1 MMNRYTT
8 LRQLGDGTYGSVLM
22 GRSNE
27 SGELVAIKRMK
38 RKFYS
43 WEECMNLREVKSL
56 KKLNHANVVKLKE
69 VIRENDHLYFVFE
82 YMKENLYQLMKD
94 RKRLFP
100 ESVIRNISFQILQ
113 GLSFIHKHG
122 FFHRDMKPEN
132 LLCMGP
138 ELVKIADFGLAREI
152 RSKPPYTDYV
162 STRWYRAPEV
172 LLRSST
178 YSSPIDLWAVGC
190 IMAELYT
197 LRPLFPGNSEVDE
210 IFKICQVLGTVKKMD
225 WSEGYQLASAMNF
238 RFPQCVPTHLKTLI
252 PNASNEA
259 IALMRDLL
267 QWDPKKRPTAVQA
280 LRYPYF
286 QVGQVLGPRPQSQEV
301 KKVQARPPAQK
312 QPSEIK
318 TDHQQSSS
326 ESKGSTSSF
335 KNHHHHHHHHQ
346 QQQQQQQ
353 QQHQH
358 HHHHHHHHHHQPLQQ
373 IPLPQPESKP
383 GGVSHPKASL
393 GSENSAGG
401 GVVGAL
407 KSSRRRW
414 GQTVAKTL
422 DSWEESDQLENTASN
437 SKKPS
442 LGNAE
447 EERSAKEHHSQP
459 KEQKP
464 LYSFSTVTKLPNNVK
479 VGQVDYSLPGSAARQ
494 HYLSQSRYLPGLIG
508 KNQTT
513 SAGDREMSA
522 MTLRDLWENSSNT
535 VSKPL
540 APIGGGL
547 SVTRTNAED
556 SSSKSVDSPQEK
568 TVVKERILEKIDLSK
583 GNFVSTKYNLS
594 SGYIPSFQKKEVGSV
609 GQRIQLA
616 PLAGQHTISS
626 SPDNKKDKA
635 IAAKPKPTSNSFL
648 SETNEDY
655 EGWKKRT
662 DGPQVKG
669 STYSALGKTSGNLLT
684 RAPAVQPVHGRM
696 DWTSKYGG
704 NR

>member
-8 LRQLGDGTYGSVLM
+8 LRQLGDGTYGSVVM

-94 RKRLFP
+94 RENKMFS
-100 ESVIRNISFQILQ
+100 ENEIRNMMFQVLS
-113 GLSFIHKHG
+113 GLVFVHKHG

-259 IALMRDLL
+259 IALMRDML

-312 QPSEIK
+312 QTSETK

-326 ESKGSTSSF
+326 ESKGSTPSI
-335 KNHHHHHHHHQ
+335 KN
-346 QQQQQQQ
+346 
-353 QQHQH
+353 
-358 HHHHHHHHHHQPLQQ
+358 HHHHHQPLQQ
-373 IPLPQPESKP
+373 IPLPQAESKP
-383 GGVSHPKASL
+383 GAVSHAKASQ

-401 GVVGAL
+401 GGMAGL
-407 KSSRRRW
+407 RSSRRRW

-422 DSWEESDQLENTASN
+422 DSWEETDQLENTASN

-447 EERSAKEHHSQP
+447 EERSSKEHHSQP

-479 VGQVDYSLPGSAARQ
+479 VGQVDNSLPGSAARQ

-508 KNQTT
+508 KSQTT
-513 SAGDREMSA
+513 SSGDKEMSA
-522 MTLRDLWENSSNT
+522 MTLRDLWETSSGT
-535 VSKPL
+535 VNKPL

-547 SVTRTNAED
+547 SVTRTNAEE

-594 SGYIPSFQKKEVGSV
+594 GGYIPSFQKKEVGSV

-616 PLAGQHTISS
+616 PLAGQHANY
-626 SPDNKKDKA
+626 D
-635 IAAKPKPTSNSFL
+635 
-648 SETNEDY
+648 
-655 EGWKKRT
+655 GWKRRT
-662 DGPQVKG
+662 DGSQVKG
-669 STYSALGKTSGNLLT
+669 SSYSALGKTSGSLLT

>member
-8 LRQLGDGTYGSVLM
+8 LKQLGDGTYGSVLM

-94 RKRLFP
+94 RKKLFP

-113 GLSFIHKHG
+113 GLAFIHKYG

-210 IFKICQVLGTVKKMD
+210 IFKICQVLGTVKKAD
-225 WSEGYQLASAMNF
+225 WPEGYQLASAMNF
-238 RFPQCVPTHLKTLI
+238 RFPQCVPTPLKTLI

-259 IALMRDLL
+259 ITLMKDLL

-286 QVGQVLGPRPQSQEV
+286 QVGQILGPRPQSQDI
-301 KKVQARPPAQK
+301 KKVQARTQAQR
-312 QPSEIK
+312 QV
-318 TDHQQSSS
+318 S
-326 ESKGSTSSF
+326 ESKTDPQQSTSESKASTSSSR
-335 KNHHHHHHHHQ
+335 NHQ
-346 QQQQQQQ
+346 Q
-353 QQHQH
+353 
-358 HHHHHHHHHHQPLQQ
+358 HHHQPLQQ
-373 IPLPQPESKP
+373 IPLPQTESKP
-383 GGVSHPKASL
+383 GGLSHTKAASL
-393 GSENSAGG
+393 GSENSIGG
-401 GVVGAL
+401 GGGGIGVL
-407 KSSRRRW
+407 KSGRRRW
-414 GQTVAKTL
+414 GQTMAKTS
-422 DSWEESDQLENTASN
+422 DSWEESDPSETSASN

-447 EERSAKEHHSQP
+447 EERGPVEHRPQP
-459 KEQKP
+459 REQKP
-464 LYSFSTVTKLPNNVK
+464 LFSYSTVTKLPNNIK
-479 VGQVDYSLPGSAARQ
+479 ASHTDSNLPGSAARQ
-494 HYLSQSRYLPGLIG
+494 HYLSQSRYLPGLIS
-508 KNQTT
+508 KNQN
-513 SAGDREMSA
+513 SSGEKEMSG
-522 MTLRDLWENSSNT
+522 MTLRDLWENSNP
-535 VSKPL
+535 VNKPL
-540 APIGGGL
+540 APIGAR
-547 SVTRTNAED
+547 VNA
-556 SSSKSVDSPQEK
+556 
-568 TVVKERILEKIDLSK
+568 

-594 SGYIPSFQKKEVGSV
+594 GGYIPSFQKKEVGSV

-616 PLAGQHTISS
+616 PLAGQHT
-626 SPDNKKDKA
+626 N
-635 IAAKPKPTSNSFL
+635 F
-648 SETNEDY
+648 
-655 EGWKKRT
+655 EGWKRRT
-662 DGPQVKG
+662 DRTHMKG
-669 STYSALGKTSGNLLT
+669 SSYSALAKNSGNILN
-684 RAPAVQPVHGRM
+684 RAPAVQPVHGRV

>member
-8 LRQLGDGTYGSVLM
+8 LKQLGDGTYGSVLM

-94 RKRLFP
+94 RENKMFS
-100 ESVIRNISFQILQ
+100 ENEIRNIMFQVLS
-113 GLSFIHKHG
+113 GLAFVHKHG

-210 IFKICQVLGTVKKMD
+210 IFKICQVLGTVKKTD
-225 WSEGYQLASAMNF
+225 WPEGYQLASAMNF

-259 IALMRDLL
+259 IALMRDML

-286 QVGQVLGPRPQSQEV
+286 QVGQILGPRPQSQEV
-301 KKVQARPPAQK
+301 KKVQTRPQAQK
-312 QPSEIK
+312 QASESK
-318 TDHQQSSS
+318 ADPQQFSS
-326 ESKGSTSSF
+326 ESKASTSSSR
-335 KNHHHHHHHHQ
+335 NH
-346 QQQQQQQ
+346 
-353 QQHQH
+353 QQHQ
-358 HHHHHHHHHHQPLQQ
+358 PLKQ
-373 IPLPQPESKP
+373 IPLPQAEGKP
-383 GGVSHPKASL
+383 GKVTRL
-393 GSENSAGG
+393 GSEDNIGM
-401 GVVGAL
+401 GVL
-407 KSSRRRW
+407 KSGRRRW
-414 GQTVAKTL
+414 GQMVAKTS
-422 DSWEESDQLENTASN
+422 DSWEESDPSETSASN

-447 EERSAKEHHSQP
+447 ERSPKEHCPQP

-479 VGQVDYSLPGSAARQ
+479 VGQMDSNLPGSAARQ

-508 KNQTT
+508 KNQT
-513 SAGDREMSA
+513 SSGDKELGG
-522 MTLRDLWENSSNT
+522 MTLRDLWENSSNS
-535 VSKPL
+535 VNKPL
-540 APIGGGL
+540 GPIGGGL
-547 SVTRTNAED
+547 SVTRANAEENAT
-556 SSSKSVDSPQEK
+556 KSEDSPPEK
-568 TVVKERILEKIDLSK
+568 TIMKERVLEKIDLSK
-583 GNFVSTKYNLS
+583 GNFISTKYNLS
-594 SGYIPSFQKKEVGSV
+594 GGYIPSFQKKEVGSV

-616 PLAGQHTISS
+616 PLAGQHA
-626 SPDNKKDKA
+626 N
-635 IAAKPKPTSNSFL
+635 
-648 SETNEDY
+648 Y
-655 EGWKKRT
+655 ESWKRRT
-662 DGPQVKG
+662 DRTQMKG
-669 STYSALGKTSGNLLT
+669 SSYSALGKTSGNLLT
-684 RAPAVQPVHGRM
+684 RAPAVQPVHGRV

>member
-8 LRQLGDGTYGSVLM
+8 LKQLGDGTYGSVLM

-94 RKRLFP
+94 RENKMFS
-100 ESVIRNISFQILQ
+100 ENEIRNIMFQVLS
-113 GLSFIHKHG
+113 GLAFVHKHG

-210 IFKICQVLGTVKKMD
+210 IFKICQVLGTVKKID
-225 WSEGYQLASAMNF
+225 WPEGYQLASAMNF

-259 IALMRDLL
+259 IALMRDML

-286 QVGQVLGPRPQSQEV
+286 QVGQILGPRPQSQEV
-301 KKVQARPPAQK
+301 KKVQNRPQAQK
-312 QPSEIK
+312 QASESK
-318 TDHQQSSS
+318 ADPQQFSS
-326 ESKGSTSSF
+326 ESKASTSSSR
-335 KNHHHHHHHHQ
+335 NHQ
-346 QQQQQQQ
+346 Q
-353 QQHQH
+353 
-358 HHHHHHHHHHQPLQQ
+358 HQPLQQ
-373 IPLPQPESKP
+373 IPLPQAESKP
-383 GGVSHPKASL
+383 GVTRQ
-393 GSENSAGG
+393 GSEDNIGM
-401 GVVGAL
+401 GAL
-407 KSSRRRW
+407 KSGRRRW
-414 GQTVAKTL
+414 GQTVTKTS
-422 DSWEESDQLENTASN
+422 DSWEESDLSETSASN

-447 EERSAKEHHSQP
+447 EERSPKEHCPQP

-479 VGQVDYSLPGSAARQ
+479 VGQMDSNLPGSAARQ

-508 KNQTT
+508 KNQT
-513 SAGDREMSA
+513 SSGDKELGG

-535 VSKPL
+535 VNKPL
-540 APIGGGL
+540 GPIGGGL
-547 SVTRTNAED
+547 SVTRANAEENAT
-556 SSSKSVDSPQEK
+556 KSEDSPPEK
-568 TVVKERILEKIDLSK
+568 TIVKERILEKIDLSK
-583 GNFVSTKYNLS
+583 GNFISTKYNLS
-594 SGYIPSFQKKEVGSV
+594 GGYIPSFQKKEVGSV

-616 PLAGQHTISS
+616 PLAGQQASKNLIHLCT
-626 SPDNKKDKA
+626 DKR
-635 IAAKPKPTSNSFL
+635 
-648 SETNEDY
+648 
-655 EGWKKRT
+655 RT
-662 DGPQVKG
+662 DRTQMKG
-669 STYSALGKTSGNLLT
+669 SSYSALGKTSGNLLT
-684 RAPAVQPVHGRM
+684 RAPAVQPVHGRV

>member
-8 LRQLGDGTYGSVLM
+8 LKQLGDGTYGSVLM

-94 RKRLFP
+94 RENKMFS
-100 ESVIRNISFQILQ
+100 ENEIRNILFQVLS
-113 GLSFIHKHG
+113 GLVFVHKHG
-122 FFHRDMKPEN
+122 FFHRDIKPEN

-172 LLRSST
+172 LLRSIS

-210 IFKICQVLGTVKKMD
+210 IFKICQVLGTVKKAD
-225 WSEGYQLASAMNF
+225 WPEGYQLAAAMNF

-259 IALMRDLL
+259 ITLMKDLL

-286 QVGQVLGPRPQSQEV
+286 QVGQILGPRPQSQDV
-301 KKVQARPPAQK
+301 KKAQARMQAQR
-312 QPSEIK
+312 QTPESK
-318 TDHQQSSS
+318 TEPQQTSS
-326 ESKGSTSSF
+326 ESKASTSSSR
-335 KNHHHHHHHHQ
+335 NHQ
-346 QQQQQQQ
+346 Q
-353 QQHQH
+353 
-358 HHHHHHHHHHQPLQQ
+358 HQPLQQ
-373 IPLPQPESKP
+373 IPLPQTECKP
-383 GGVSHPKASL
+383 GLSHAKASSV
-393 GSENSAGG
+393 GSENSISGG
-401 GVVGAL
+401 GVGVL
-407 KSSRRRW
+407 KSGRRRW
-414 GQTVAKTL
+414 GQTVAKTS
-422 DSWEESDQLENTASN
+422 DSWEESDPSETSASN

-442 LGNAE
+442 LGNAVE
-447 EERSAKEHHSQP
+447 EKASVEHRPLP

-464 LYSFSTVTKLPNNVK
+464 LYSYSTVTKLPNNIK
-479 VGQVDYSLPGSAARQ
+479 TNQIDSNLPGSAARQ
-494 HYLSQSRYLPGLIG
+494 HYLSQSRYLPGLIT
-508 KNQTT
+508 KNQN
-513 SAGDREMSA
+513 SSGDKEMAGMS
-522 MTLRDLWENSSNT
+522 LRDLWENSSNT
-535 VSKPL
+535 VNKPL
-540 APIGGGL
+540 APIG
-547 SVTRTNAED
+547 TRVNAG
-556 SSSKSVDSPQEK
+556 
-568 TVVKERILEKIDLSK
+568 T
-583 GNFVSTKYNLS
+583 FVSTKYNLS
-594 SGYIPSFQKKEVGSV
+594 GGYIPSFQKKEVGSV

-616 PLAGQHTISS
+616 PLAGQHAINLSS
-626 SPDNKKDKA
+626 SPDNKKDKPKSEKN
-635 IAAKPKPTSNSFL
+635 KPISNSSL
-648 SETNEDY
+648 SDSNGDFDN
-655 EGWKKRT
+655 WRRRADRT
-662 DGPQVKG
+662 QMKG
-669 STYSALGKTSGNLLT
+669 NSYSALGKNSGNILT
-684 RAPAVQPVHGRM
+684 RAPTVQPVHGRV

>member
-94 RKRLFP
+94 RENKMFS
-100 ESVIRNISFQILQ
+100 ENEIRNILFQVIS
-113 GLSFIHKHG
+113 GLAFVHKHG

-210 IFKICQVLGTVKKMD
+210 IFKICQVLGTVKKTD

-259 IALMRDLL
+259 IALMKDML

-286 QVGQVLGPRPQSQEV
+286 QVGQILGPRPQSQEV
-301 KKVQARPPAQK
+301 KKVQAGPLAQN
-312 QPSEIK
+312 QVSESK
-318 TDHQQSSS
+318 ADPQQSSS
-326 ESKGSTSSF
+326 ESKASTSSS
-335 KNHHHHHHHHQ
+335 KNQ
-346 QQQQQQQ
+346 QQQ
-353 QQHQH
+353 
-358 HHHHHHHHHHQPLQQ
+358 HHQPLQQ
-373 IPLPQPESKP
+373 IPLPQTESKP
-383 GGVSHPKASL
+383 AVLCQAKAASL
-393 GSENSAGG
+393 GSENSNGG
-401 GVVGAL
+401 GGGGGMGVL
-407 KSSRRRW
+407 KSGRRRW
-414 GQTVAKTL
+414 GQTMAKTS
-422 DSWEESDQLENTASN
+422 DSWEESEPSETAASN

-442 LGNAE
+442 LGYAE
-447 EERSAKEHHSQP
+447 EERSLKEHRPQP

-479 VGQVDYSLPGSAARQ
+479 IGQMDSNLPGSAARQ

-508 KNQTT
+508 KNQ
-513 SAGDREMSA
+513 SSGDKELSG
-522 MTLRDLWENSSNT
+522 MTLRDLWENSTNT
-535 VSKPL
+535 VNKPL
-540 APIGGGL
+540 APIGGGV
-547 SVTRTNAED
+547 SVTRANAEENA
-556 SSSKSVDSPQEK
+556 SKSEDSPPEK

-594 SGYIPSFQKKEVGSV
+594 GGYIPSFQKKEVGSV

-616 PLAGQHTISS
+616 PLAGQHTINLSS
-626 SPDNKKDKA
+626 SPDNKIDKSKS
-635 IAAKPKPTSNSFL
+635 AKPKPVSNSSL
-648 SETNEDY
+648 SENNEDY
-655 EGWKKRT
+655 EGWKRRGDRT
-662 DGPQVKG
+662 QMKG
-669 STYSALGKTSGNLLT
+669 SSYSALGKTSGSLLS
-684 RAPAVQPVHGRM
+684 RAPPVQPVHGRV

>member
-94 RKRLFP
+94 RKKLFP
-100 ESVIRNISFQILQ
+100 ESVLRNISFQILQ
-113 GLSFIHKHG
+113 GLSFIHKHGRENKMFSENEIRNILFQVISGLAFVHKHG

-210 IFKICQVLGTVKKMD
+210 IFKICQVLGTVKKTD

-259 IALMRDLL
+259 IALMKDML

-286 QVGQVLGPRPQSQEV
+286 QVGQILGPRPQSQEV
-301 KKVQARPPAQK
+301 KKVQARPLAQN
-312 QPSEIK
+312 QVSESK
-318 TDHQQSSS
+318 ADPQQSSS
-326 ESKGSTSSF
+326 ESKASTSSSR
-335 KNHHHHHHHHQ
+335 NQ
-346 QQQQQQQ
+346 QQQ
-353 QQHQH
+353 
-358 HHHHHHHHHHQPLQQ
+358 HQPLQQ
-373 IPLPQPESKP
+373 IPLPQTESKP
-383 GGVSHPKASL
+383 AVLCQANG
-393 GSENSAGG
+393 
-401 GVVGAL
+401 
-407 KSSRRRW
+407 RRRW
-414 GQTVAKTL
+414 GQTMAKTS
-422 DSWEESDQLENTASN
+422 DSWEESEPSETAASN

-447 EERSAKEHHSQP
+447 EERSLKEHRPQP

-479 VGQVDYSLPGSAARQ
+479 IGQMDSNLPGSAARQ

-508 KNQTT
+508 KNQT
-513 SAGDREMSA
+513 SGDKELSG
-522 MTLRDLWENSSNT
+522 MTLRDLWENSTNT
-535 VSKPL
+535 VNKPL
-540 APIGGGL
+540 APIGGGV
-547 SVTRTNAED
+547 SVTRANA
-556 SSSKSVDSPQEK
+556 
-568 TVVKERILEKIDLSK
+568 

-594 SGYIPSFQKKEVGSV
+594 GGYIPSFQKKEVGSV

-616 PLAGQHTISS
+616 PLAGQHT
-626 SPDNKKDKA
+626 N
-635 IAAKPKPTSNSFL
+635 
-648 SETNEDY
+648 Y
-655 EGWKKRT
+655 EGWKRRGDRT
-662 DGPQVKG
+662 QMKG
-669 STYSALGKTSGNLLT
+669 SSYSALGKTSGSLLS
-684 RAPAVQPVHGRM
+684 RAPPVQPVHGRV

>member
-1 MMNRYTT
+1 MKRSLAMMNRYTT

-94 RKRLFP
+94 RKKLFP

-225 WSEGYQLASAMNF
+225 WPEGYQLASAMNF

-252 PNASNEA
+252 PNASNDA
-259 IALMRDLL
+259 IALMKDLL

-286 QVGQVLGPRPQSQEV
+286 QVGQILGPRPQSQEV
-301 KKVQARPPAQK
+301 KKVQARSLAQK
-312 QPSEIK
+312 QASESK
-318 TDHQQSSS
+318 TDPQQSSS
-326 ESKGSTSSF
+326 ESKASTPSL
-335 KNHHHHHHHHQ
+335 KNHHHHQ
-346 QQQQQQQ
+346 QQQQNQ
-353 QQHQH
+353 
-358 HHHHHHHHHHQPLQQ
+358 HQPLKQ
-373 IPLPQPESKP
+373 IPLPQAESKP
-383 GGVSHPKASL
+383 GGVSHAKAASL
-393 GSENSAGG
+393 GTENSVGG
-401 GVVGAL
+401 GGIGVL

-414 GQTVAKTL
+414 GQTVAKTS
-422 DSWEESDQLENTASN
+422 DSWEETDLAETTASN
-437 SKKPS
+437 SKKPT
-442 LGNAE
+442 LANAE
-447 EERSAKEHHSQP
+447 EERSPKEHHSQP

-479 VGQVDYSLPGSAARQ
+479 MGQTDYNLPGSAARQ
-494 HYLSQSRYLPGLIG
+494 HYLSQSRYLPGLIS
-508 KNQTT
+508 KNQTN
-513 SAGDREMSA
+513 SGDKELSG

-535 VSKPL
+535 VNKPL

-547 SVTRTNAED
+547 SVTRTNAAARLEENT
-556 SSSKSVDSPQEK
+556 SKSVDSPPEK

-594 SGYIPSFQKKEVGSV
+594 GGYIPSFQKKEVGSV

-616 PLAGQHTISS
+616 PLAGQHT
-626 SPDNKKDKA
+626 N
-635 IAAKPKPTSNSFL
+635 
-648 SETNEDY
+648 Y
-655 EGWKKRT
+655 EGWKRRT
-662 DGPQVKG
+662 DGNQMKG
-669 STYSALGKTSGNLLT
+669 NSYSALGKTSGNLLT
-684 RAPAVQPVHGRM
+684 RAPAVQPVHGRV
-696 DWTSKYGG
+696 DWTSKYSG

>member
-1 MMNRYTT
+1 MNRYTT
-8 LRQLGDGTYGSVLM
+8 TKQLGDGTYGSVLM

-69 VIRENDHLYFVFE
+69 VIRENDQLYFVFE

-94 RKRLFP
+94 RRKLFP

-178 YSSPIDLWAVGC
+178 YSSPIDLWAIGC

-210 IFKICQVLGTVKKMD
+210 IFKICQVLGTVKKTD
-225 WSEGYQLASAMNF
+225 WPEGYQLASAMNF

-267 QWDPKKRPTAVQA
+267 QWDPKKRPTAIQA

-286 QVGQVLGPRPQSQEV
+286 QVGQVLGPHPQSQEV
-301 KKVQARPPAQK
+301 KKVQARPLVQEQA
-312 QPSEIK
+312 
-318 TDHQQSSS
+318 S
-326 ESKGSTSSF
+326 ESKADPQQASSDSKASTTSS
-335 KNHHHHHHHHQ
+335 KNQ
-346 QQQQQQQ
+346 QE
-353 QQHQH
+353 HK
-358 HHHHHHHHHHQPLQQ
+358 PLQQ
-373 IPLPQPESKP
+373 IPLPQAEIKP
-383 GGVSHPKASL
+383 GGLSHAKAASL
-393 GSENSAGG
+393 GTENSAAIGM
-401 GVVGAL
+401 L
-407 KSSRRRW
+407 KSGRRRW
-414 GQTVAKTL
+414 GQIVSKTS
-422 DSWEESDQLENTASN
+422 DSWEELDPSETAASN

-442 LGNAE
+442 LGNVE
-447 EERSAKEHHSQP
+447 EEKSPKEHNTQP
-459 KEQKP
+459 KDQKP
-464 LYSFSTVTKLPNNVK
+464 LYSFSTVTKLPNNIK
-479 VGQVDYSLPGSAARQ
+479 IGQIDTNIPGSAARQ
-494 HYLSQSRYLPGLIG
+494 HYLSQSRYLPGLIA
-508 KNQTT
+508 KHQ
-513 SAGDREMSA
+513 SSSGDKELNG

-535 VSKPL
+535 VHKPL

-547 SVTRTNAED
+547 SLSRTNA
-556 SSSKSVDSPQEK
+556 
-568 TVVKERILEKIDLSK
+568 
-583 GNFVSTKYNLS
+583 GNFVSAKYNLP
-594 SGYIPSFQKKEVGSV
+594 SGYFPSFQKKEVGSV

-616 PLAGQHTISS
+616 PLAGQHT
-626 SPDNKKDKA
+626 NY
-635 IAAKPKPTSNSFL
+635 
-648 SETNEDY
+648 ED
-655 EGWKKRT
+655 WRKRT
-662 DGPQVKG
+662 DRTQMKG
-669 STYSALGKTSGNLLT
+669 SNYSALRKTSGNLLSRT
-684 RAPAVQPVHGRM
+684 PAVQPVHGRV

>member
-1 MMNRYTT
+1 MNRYTT
-8 LRQLGDGTYGSVLM
+8 LKQLGDGTYGSVMM

-94 RKRLFP
+94 RENKMFS
-100 ESVIRNISFQILQ
+100 ENEIRNIMFQVLS
-113 GLSFIHKHG
+113 GLAFVHKHG

-210 IFKICQVLGTVKKMD
+210 IFKICQVLGTVKKTD
-225 WSEGYQLASAMNF
+225 WPEGHQLATAMNF

-259 IALMRDLL
+259 ITLMKDLL
-267 QWDPKKRPTAVQA
+267 HWDPKKRPTAAQA

-301 KKVQARPPAQK
+301 KKVQNRPLAQK
-312 QPSEIK
+312 QASEYK
-318 TDHQQSSS
+318 VELQQSSS
-326 ESKGSTSSF
+326 ESKASTTSSR
-335 KNHHHHHHHHQ
+335 NHQ
-346 QQQQQQQ
+346 
-353 QQHQH
+353 
-358 HHHHHHHHHHQPLQQ
+358 QPLQQ
-373 IPLPQPESKP
+373 IPLPQAESKP
-383 GGVSHPKASL
+383 GGLSHAKAL
-393 GSENSAGG
+393 GSENNAGG
-401 GVVGAL
+401 VGTGVL
-407 KSSRRRW
+407 KSGRRRW
-414 GQTVAKTL
+414 GQTVAKTS
-422 DSWEESDQLENTASN
+422 DSWEESDRSETSASN

-442 LGNAE
+442 LVNTE
-447 EERSAKEHHSQP
+447 EEKSP
-459 KEQKP
+459 KDQCPQHQEQKP

-479 VGQVDYSLPGSAARQ
+479 TGQMDSNLPGSAARQ
-494 HYLSQSRYLPGLIG
+494 HYLSQSRYLPGLIS
-508 KNQTT
+508 KNQTSSGEKELT
-513 SAGDREMSA
+513 G

-535 VSKPL
+535 VNKPL
-540 APIGGGL
+540 GPIVGGL
-547 SVTRTNAED
+547 SVTRANAED
-556 SSSKSVDSPQEK
+556 TAAKCLDSPPDK
-568 TVVKERILEKIDLSK
+568 TVVKERILQKIDLSK

-594 SGYIPSFQKKEVGSV
+594 GGYISSFQKKEVGSV

-616 PLAGQHTISS
+616 PLAGQHAINLSS
-626 SPDNKKDKA
+626 SPDNIKDNPKS
-635 IAAKPKPTSNSFL
+635 AKLKPISNSSL
-648 SETNEDY
+648 KETGEEY
-655 EGWKKRT
+655 EAWKRRT
-662 DGPQVKG
+662 DSSQMKG
-669 STYSALGKTSGNLLT
+669 SSYSSALGKNSGNLLT
-684 RAPAVQPVHGRM
+684 RAPAVQPVHGRV

>member
-8 LRQLGDGTYGSVLM
+8 LKQLGDGTYGSVLM
-22 GRSNE
+22 GRNNE
-27 SGELVAIKRMK
+27 SGEYVAIKRMK
-38 RKFYS
+38 KKFYS

-94 RKRLFP
+94 RIKMFP

-197 LRPLFPGNSEVDE
+197 FRPLFPGNSEMDE
-210 IFKICQVLGTVKKMD
+210 IFKICQVLGTVKKTD
-225 WSEGYQLASAMNF
+225 WPEGYQLASAMNF

-259 IALMRDLL
+259 IALMKDFL
-267 QWDPKKRPTAVQA
+267 QWDPKKRPTAAQA

-286 QVGQVLGPRPQSQEV
+286 QVGQVLGPRPQSQELKKMQNRSMV
-301 KKVQARPPAQK
+301 KKQV
-312 QPSEIK
+312 SESK
-318 TDHQQSSS
+318 TDPLQSSS
-326 ESKGSTSSF
+326 ESKTSATTSSR
-335 KNHHHHHHHHQ
+335 N
-346 QQQQQQQ
+346 
-353 QQHQH
+353 
-358 HHHHHHHHHHQPLQQ
+358 HQPLQQ
-373 IPLPQPESKP
+373 ISVPQTDNQP
-383 GGVSHPKASL
+383 GGLGHSKAAL
-393 GSENSAGG
+393 ADVENSNGG
-401 GVVGAL
+401 SGTGLL
-407 KSSRRRW
+407 KSGRRRW
-414 GQTVAKTL
+414 GQTAVKTA
-422 DSWEESDQLENTASN
+422 DSWEESDQSESAVSN

-442 LGNAE
+442 LGNADE
-447 EERSAKEHHSQP
+447 DGNVKEQCPQP

-464 LYSFSTVTKLPNNVK
+464 LYSFSTVTKLPSNVK
-479 VGQVDYSLPGSAARQ
+479 VGQTDSSLPGSAARQ

-508 KNQTT
+508 KNET
-513 SAGDREMSA
+513 SSGDKDLGG
-522 MTLRDLWENSSNT
+522 MTLRDLWENSSNALN
-535 VSKPL
+535 KPL
-540 APIGGGL
+540 APIGKGL
-547 SVTRTNAED
+547 HFSRANA
-556 SSSKSVDSPQEK
+556 
-568 TVVKERILEKIDLSK
+568 

-594 SGYIPSFQKKEVGSV
+594 TGYIPSLLKKEVGSV

-616 PLAGQHTISS
+616 PLGGQHT
-626 SPDNKKDKA
+626 N
-635 IAAKPKPTSNSFL
+635 F
-648 SETNEDY
+648 
-655 EGWKKRT
+655 EGWRRRT
-662 DGPQVKG
+662 DWNQVKG
-669 STYSALGKTSGNLLT
+669 SSYAALGKTSGNLLSK
-684 RAPAVQPVHGRM
+684 APAVQTVHGRV

>member
-94 RKRLFP
+94 RENKMFS
-100 ESVIRNISFQILQ
+100 ENEIRNILFQVIS
-113 GLSFIHKHG
+113 GLAFVHKHG

-210 IFKICQVLGTVKKMD
+210 IFKICQVLGTVKKTD

-259 IALMRDLL
+259 IALMKDML

-286 QVGQVLGPRPQSQEV
+286 QVGQILGPRPQSQEV
-301 KKVQARPPAQK
+301 KKVQAGPLAQN
-312 QPSEIK
+312 QVSESK
-318 TDHQQSSS
+318 ADPQQSSS
-326 ESKGSTSSF
+326 ESKASTSSS
-335 KNHHHHHHHHQ
+335 KNQ
-346 QQQQQQQ
+346 QQQ
-353 QQHQH
+353 
-358 HHHHHHHHHHQPLQQ
+358 HHQPLQQ
-373 IPLPQPESKP
+373 IPLPQTESKP
-383 GGVSHPKASL
+383 AVLCQAKAASL
-393 GSENSAGG
+393 GSENSNGG
-401 GVVGAL
+401 GGGGGMGVL
-407 KSSRRRW
+407 KSGRRRW
-414 GQTVAKTL
+414 GQTMAKTS
-422 DSWEESDQLENTASN
+422 DSWEESEPSETAASN

-442 LGNAE
+442 LGYAE
-447 EERSAKEHHSQP
+447 EERSLKEHRPQP

-479 VGQVDYSLPGSAARQ
+479 IGQMDSNLPGSAARQ

-508 KNQTT
+508 KNQ
-513 SAGDREMSA
+513 SSGDKELSG
-522 MTLRDLWENSSNT
+522 MTLRDLWENSTNT
-535 VSKPL
+535 VNKPL
-540 APIGGGL
+540 APIGGGV
-547 SVTRTNAED
+547 SVTRANA
-556 SSSKSVDSPQEK
+556 
-568 TVVKERILEKIDLSK
+568 

-594 SGYIPSFQKKEVGSV
+594 GGYIPSFQKKEVGSV

-616 PLAGQHTISS
+616 PLAGQHT
-626 SPDNKKDKA
+626 N
-635 IAAKPKPTSNSFL
+635 
-648 SETNEDY
+648 Y
-655 EGWKKRT
+655 EGWKRRGDRT
-662 DGPQVKG
+662 QMKG
-669 STYSALGKTSGNLLT
+669 SSYSALGKTSGSLLS
-684 RAPAVQPVHGRM
+684 RAPPVQPVHGRV

>member
-1 MMNRYTT
+1 MKRSLAMMNRYTT

-94 RKRLFP
+94 RKKLFP

-225 WSEGYQLASAMNF
+225 WPEGYQLASAMNF

-252 PNASNEA
+252 PNASNDA
-259 IALMRDLL
+259 IALMKDLL

-286 QVGQVLGPRPQSQEV
+286 QVGQILGPRPQSQEV
-301 KKVQARPPAQK
+301 KKVQARSLAQK
-312 QPSEIK
+312 QASESK
-318 TDHQQSSS
+318 TDPQQSSS
-326 ESKGSTSSF
+326 ESKASTPSL
-335 KNHHHHHHHHQ
+335 KNHHHHQ
-346 QQQQQQQ
+346 QQQQNQ
-353 QQHQH
+353 
-358 HHHHHHHHHHQPLQQ
+358 HQPLKQ
-373 IPLPQPESKP
+373 IPLPQAESKP
-383 GGVSHPKASL
+383 GGVSHAKAASL
-393 GSENSAGG
+393 GTENSVGG
-401 GVVGAL
+401 GGIGVL

-414 GQTVAKTL
+414 GQTVAKTS
-422 DSWEESDQLENTASN
+422 DSWEETDLAETTASN
-437 SKKPS
+437 SKKPT
-442 LGNAE
+442 LANAE
-447 EERSAKEHHSQP
+447 EERSPKEHHSQP

-479 VGQVDYSLPGSAARQ
+479 MGQTDYNLPGSAARQ
-494 HYLSQSRYLPGLIG
+494 HYLSQSRYLPGLIS
-508 KNQTT
+508 KNQTN
-513 SAGDREMSA
+513 SGDKELSG

-535 VSKPL
+535 VNKPL

-547 SVTRTNAED
+547 SVTRTNA
-556 SSSKSVDSPQEK
+556 
-568 TVVKERILEKIDLSK
+568 

-594 SGYIPSFQKKEVGSV
+594 GGYIPSFQKKEVGSV

-616 PLAGQHTISS
+616 PLAGQHT
-626 SPDNKKDKA
+626 N
-635 IAAKPKPTSNSFL
+635 
-648 SETNEDY
+648 Y
-655 EGWKKRT
+655 EGWKRRT
-662 DGPQVKG
+662 DGNQMKG
-669 STYSALGKTSGNLLT
+669 NSYSALGKTSGNLLT
-684 RAPAVQPVHGRM
+684 RAPAVQPVHGRV
-696 DWTSKYGG
+696 DWTSKYSG

>member
-8 LRQLGDGTYGSVLM
+8 LKQLGDGTYGSVLM

-94 RKRLFP
+94 RKKLFP

-210 IFKICQVLGTVKKMD
+210 IFKICQVLGTVKKTD
-225 WSEGYQLASAMNF
+225 WPEGYQLASAMNF

-259 IALMRDLL
+259 IALMRDML

-286 QVGQVLGPRPQSQEV
+286 QVGQILGPRPQSQEV
-301 KKVQARPPAQK
+301 KKVQTRPQAQK
-312 QPSEIK
+312 QASESK
-318 TDHQQSSS
+318 ADPQQFSS
-326 ESKGSTSSF
+326 ESKASTSSSR
-335 KNHHHHHHHHQ
+335 NH
-346 QQQQQQQ
+346 
-353 QQHQH
+353 QQHQ
-358 HHHHHHHHHHQPLQQ
+358 PLKQ
-373 IPLPQPESKP
+373 IPLPQAEGKP
-383 GGVSHPKASL
+383 GVSGFMK
-393 GSENSAGG
+393 
-401 GVVGAL
+401 
-407 KSSRRRW
+407 
-414 GQTVAKTL
+414 
-422 DSWEESDQLENTASN
+422 
-437 SKKPS
+437 
-442 LGNAE
+442 
-447 EERSAKEHHSQP
+447 
-459 KEQKP
+459 
-464 LYSFSTVTKLPNNVK
+464 
-479 VGQVDYSLPGSAARQ
+479 SLPYFSVTSHAFTAVVSVSKVMCVFVYYPIL
-494 HYLSQSRYLPGLIG
+494 HLFVVWKPMLIG
-508 KNQTT
+508 YLESVIRKHTKKCKAL
-513 SAGDREMSA
+513 SY
-522 MTLRDLWENSSNT
+522 
-535 VSKPL
+535 VSFL
-540 APIGGGL
+540 
-547 SVTRTNAED
+547 
-556 SSSKSVDSPQEK
+556 
-568 TVVKERILEKIDLSK
+568 K
-583 GNFVSTKYNLS
+583 GNFISTKYNLS
-594 SGYIPSFQKKEVGSV
+594 GGYIPSFQKKEVGSV

-616 PLAGQHTISS
+616 PLAGQHA
-626 SPDNKKDKA
+626 N
-635 IAAKPKPTSNSFL
+635 
-648 SETNEDY
+648 Y
-655 EGWKKRT
+655 ESWKRRT
-662 DGPQVKG
+662 DRTQMKG
-669 STYSALGKTSGNLLT
+669 SSYSALGKTSGNLLT
-684 RAPAVQPVHGRM
+684 RAPAVQPVHGRV

>member
-94 RKRLFP
+94 RRKLFP

-210 IFKICQVLGTVKKMD
+210 IFKVCQVLGTVKKTD
-225 WSEGYQLASAMNF
+225 WSEGHQLASAMNF

-286 QVGQVLGPRPQSQEV
+286 QVGQILGPRPQSQEV

-312 QPSEIK
+312 QVSESK
-318 TDHQQSSS
+318 ADPQQSSS
-326 ESKGSTSSF
+326 ESKASTSSSR
-335 KNHHHHHHHHQ
+335 N
-346 QQQQQQQ
+346 
-353 QQHQH
+353 QHQ
-358 HHHHHHHHHHQPLQQ
+358 QPLQQ
-373 IPLPQPESKP
+373 IPLPQTESKP
-383 GGVSHPKASL
+383 GGLSNAKAASL
-393 GSENSAGG
+393 GSENGVGVGG
-401 GVVGAL
+401 GTGVL
-407 KSSRRRW
+407 KSGRRRW
-414 GQTVAKTL
+414 GQTVAKTS
-422 DSWEESDQLENTASN
+422 DSWEESDPSETAASN

-447 EERSAKEHHSQP
+447 EEGSLKEHRPQP

-479 VGQVDYSLPGSAARQ
+479 IGQMDPNLPGSAARQ

-508 KNQTT
+508 KNQT
-513 SAGDREMSA
+513 SGDKELSGL
-522 MTLRDLWENSSNT
+522 TLRDLWENSSNT
-535 VSKPL
+535 VNKPL

-547 SVTRTNAED
+547 SVTRDNA
-556 SSSKSVDSPQEK
+556 
-568 TVVKERILEKIDLSK
+568 

-594 SGYIPSFQKKEVGSV
+594 GGYIPSFQKKEVGSV

-616 PLAGQHTISS
+616 PLAGQHA
-626 SPDNKKDKA
+626 N
-635 IAAKPKPTSNSFL
+635 
-648 SETNEDY
+648 Y
-655 EGWKKRT
+655 EGWKRRADRT
-662 DGPQVKG
+662 QMKG
-669 STYSALGKTSGNLLT
+669 SSYSALGKTSGNLLT
-684 RAPAVQPVHGRM
+684 RAPPVQPVHGRV

-704 NR
+704 TR

>member
-1 MMNRYTT
+1 MKRSLAMMNRYTT

-94 RKRLFP
+94 RENKMFS
-100 ESVIRNISFQILQ
+100 ENEIRNIMFQVLS
-113 GLSFIHKHG
+113 GLAFVHKHG

-225 WSEGYQLASAMNF
+225 WPEGYQLASAMNF

-252 PNASNEA
+252 PNASNDA
-259 IALMRDLL
+259 IALMKDLL

-286 QVGQVLGPRPQSQEV
+286 QVGQILGPRPQSQEV
-301 KKVQARPPAQK
+301 KKVQARSLAQK
-312 QPSEIK
+312 QASESK
-318 TDHQQSSS
+318 TDPQQSSS
-326 ESKGSTSSF
+326 ESKASTPSL
-335 KNHHHHHHHHQ
+335 KNHHHHQ
-346 QQQQQQQ
+346 QQQQNQ
-353 QQHQH
+353 
-358 HHHHHHHHHHQPLQQ
+358 HQPLKQ
-373 IPLPQPESKP
+373 IPLPQAESKP
-383 GGVSHPKASL
+383 GGVSHAKAASL
-393 GSENSAGG
+393 GTENSVGG
-401 GVVGAL
+401 GGIGVL

-414 GQTVAKTL
+414 GQTVAKTS
-422 DSWEESDQLENTASN
+422 DSWEETDLAETTASN
-437 SKKPS
+437 SKKPT
-442 LGNAE
+442 LANAE
-447 EERSAKEHHSQP
+447 EERSPKEHHSQP

-479 VGQVDYSLPGSAARQ
+479 MGQTDYNLPGSAARQ
-494 HYLSQSRYLPGLIG
+494 HYLSQSRYLPGLIS
-508 KNQTT
+508 KNQTN
-513 SAGDREMSA
+513 SGDKELSG

-535 VSKPL
+535 VNKPL

-547 SVTRTNAED
+547 SVTRTNA
-556 SSSKSVDSPQEK
+556 
-568 TVVKERILEKIDLSK
+568 

-594 SGYIPSFQKKEVGSV
+594 GGYIPSFQKKEVGSV

-616 PLAGQHTISS
+616 PLAGQHTINLSS

-635 IAAKPKPTSNSFL
+635 KAAKPKPISNSSL

-655 EGWKKRT
+655 EGWKRRT
-662 DGPQVKG
+662 DGNQMKG
-669 STYSALGKTSGNLLT
+669 NSYSALGKTSGNLLT
-684 RAPAVQPVHGRM
+684 RAPAVQPVHGRV
-696 DWTSKYGG
+696 DWTSKYSG

>member
-94 RKRLFP
+94 RKKLFP

-210 IFKICQVLGTVKKMD
+210 IFKICQVLGTVKKTD

-259 IALMRDLL
+259 IALMRDML

-286 QVGQVLGPRPQSQEV
+286 QVGQILGPRPQSQEV
-301 KKVQARPPAQK
+301 KKVQARPLAQN
-312 QPSEIK
+312 QVSESK
-318 TDHQQSSS
+318 ADPQQSSS
-326 ESKGSTSSF
+326 ESKASTSSSR
-335 KNHHHHHHHHQ
+335 NQ
-346 QQQQQQQ
+346 QQQ
-353 QQHQH
+353 
-358 HHHHHHHHHHQPLQQ
+358 HHQPLQQ
-373 IPLPQPESKP
+373 IPLPQTESKAA
-383 GGVSHPKASL
+383 GLCQAKAASL
-393 GSENSAGG
+393 GSENNNGG
-401 GVVGAL
+401 GGTGVL
-407 KSSRRRW
+407 KSGRRRW
-414 GQTVAKTL
+414 GQTVAKTS
-422 DSWEESDQLENTASN
+422 DSWEESDPSETAASN

-447 EERSAKEHHSQP
+447 EQRSPKEHRPQP

-479 VGQVDYSLPGSAARQ
+479 IGQMDSNLPGSAARQ

-508 KNQTT
+508 KNQTPGEKEL
-513 SAGDREMSA
+513 SG

-535 VSKPL
+535 VNKPL

-547 SVTRTNAED
+547 SVTRANAEENA
-556 SSSKSVDSPQEK
+556 SKSEDSPPEK

-594 SGYIPSFQKKEVGSV
+594 GGYIPSFQKKEVGSV

-616 PLAGQHTISS
+616 PLAGQHT
-626 SPDNKKDKA
+626 NKSKS
-635 IAAKPKPTSNSFL
+635 AKPKPISNSSL
-648 SETNEDY
+648 SESNEDY
-655 EGWKKRT
+655 EGWKRRADRT
-662 DGPQVKG
+662 QMKG
-669 STYSALGKTSGNLLT
+669 SSYSALGKTSGSLLS
-684 RAPAVQPVHGRM
+684 RAPPVQPVHGRV